1 MIARTDWSV
10 NELSV
15 ELAVDRRTLA
25 RKLSGL
31 EPANCSVSGKR
42 TSRGYRLADVL
53 EHLAGA
59 DGDLD
64 LNHERAVLTKLQ
76 QEKIRLELAELRGEL
91 IRGAIIEQ
99 HWQAMVCA
107 MRARLLAIPSRCAPE
122 LAGPDRHIAVT
133 AILQTAIYE
142 VLTEISGDAFPA
154 EVRKLL
160 DEMNEAQA

>member
-42 TSRGYRLADVL
+42 TSRGYRLAEVIT
-53 EHLAGA
+53 HLAGA

-122 LAGPDRHIAVT
+122 LAGPDRHLAVT
-133 AILQTAIYE
+133 ETLQAAVYE

-154 EVRKLL
+154 EVRKTL
-160 DEMNEAQA
+160 DEMNEAQS